1 MEKRAQYAI
10 GLFASFSALAFG
22 CSAESGSPTGGT
34 GGTNTVTTGGTTS
47 VSTGGTNSVST
58 GGTPSLSTGGTTATT
73 GGSMT
78 TVTGGTAT
86 TTTGGTSTTTTGGT
100 STTTTGGT
108 STTTTGG
115 TSTTTT
121 GGTSTT
127 TTGGTAT
134 AGASATGGSGGAAVG
149 CSDGCAELKVPFTA
163 YKSAQAFEIYLPAP
177 VDFSAGVVTVKLR
190 TTAGKAGGI
199 QVVLKNPEANKFA
212 WAQTAWLGITDTV
225 KADWTTVT
233 LDAAAPPSM
242 DATNVFDKTQVSI
255 IAVQIAAG
263 DPWYSDMAMT
273 MVDQTALVNPT
284 TVQIDEITVAGA
296 TAGPWKF
303 TANATDLHVGSYMP
317 VTGATA
323 TWLPPAG

>member
-10 GLFASFSALAFG
+10 GLFASFSVSAFG
-22 CSAESGSPTGGT
+22 CSADGGTPIGGT
-34 GGTNTVTTGGTTS
+34 GGT
-47 VSTGGTNSVST
+47 STA
-58 GGTPSLSTGGTTATT
+58 STGGTTAVST
-73 GGSMT
+73 GGT
-78 TVTGGTAT
+78 TAVPTGGTASMSTGGMTSSPTGGTT
-86 TTTGGTSTTTTGGT
+86 TTTGGTTTTTSTGGT
-100 STTTTGGT
+100 STTSTGGAATTTGGT
-108 STTTTGG
+108 TTTTGG
-115 TSTTTT
+115 AS
-121 GGTSTT
+121 
-127 TTGGTAT
+127 T
-134 AGASATGGSGGAAVG
+134 AGTSATGGSGGASAG

-190 TTAGKAGGI
+190 ATAGKAGGI

-233 LDAAAPPSM
+233 LDASAPPSM
-242 DATNVFDKTQVSI
+242 DSTNVFDKTQVSI
-255 IAVQIAAG
+255 IAIQIAAG

-273 MVDQTALVNPT
+273 LVDQTALVNPT
-284 TVQIDEITVAGA
+284 VVQIDEVTVAGPS
-296 TAGPWKF
+296 AGPWKF
-303 TANATDLHVGSYMP
+303 TANVSDLHVGSYMP